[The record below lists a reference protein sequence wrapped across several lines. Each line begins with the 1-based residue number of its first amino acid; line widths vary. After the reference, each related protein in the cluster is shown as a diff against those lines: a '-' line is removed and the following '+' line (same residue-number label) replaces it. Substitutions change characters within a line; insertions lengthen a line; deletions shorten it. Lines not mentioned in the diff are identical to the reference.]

1 MTVHEIPPFP
11 KHLGPMTLT
20 DALVLLP
27 SLMEDDPQLA
37 AIVETINEQDAFRL
51 LLIMSAAHRR
61 AAEINGETLP
71 EDIDHQLASNLR
83 ELRRDQDRWEAKQ
96 AQDPAPPRSL
106 THAPASIFDRLAER
120 NPNE

>member
-1 MTVHEIPPFP
+1 MTVYEIPPFP
-11 KHLGPMTLT
+11 NHLGPMTLS
-20 DALVLLP
+20 DGLVLLP

-51 LLIMSAAHRR
+51 LLIMSATHRR

-71 EDIDHQLASNLR
+71 EDIDHQLTGNL
-83 ELRRDQDRWEAKQ
+83 
-96 AQDPAPPRSL
+96 
-106 THAPASIFDRLAER
+106 RLAER

>member
-1 MTVHEIPPFP
+1 MTVYEIPPFP
-11 KHLGPMTLT
+11 NHLGPMTLS
-20 DALVLLP
+20 DGLVLLP

-51 LLIMSAAHRR
+51 LLIMSATHRR

-71 EDIDHQLASNLR
+71 DDIDHQLANNLR

-106 THAPASIFDRLAER
+106 SHDHVSIFDRLAER
-120 NPNE
+120 NPSE